1 MNQVAS
7 YRAALQAKQQAGGL
21 GQRPLA
27 AHSGAVL
34 RGVIVGPIT
43 PQMRAAQVY
52 NVHLEGA
59 VRAVLREV
67 PLACPAGSVSYN
79 GATFLTHLSEGDHVL
94 VGFNN
99 TTNKPVILCSLPTN
113 EHPLKTDNEPNRR
126 TKRDNYT
133 QPPASAFKD
142 FAPSWFY
149 LGLVHGQVYPYDVL
163 SPQDN
168 QTNPNTTA
176 GIRVQGAFSF
186 YTATGDHV
194 FYVPGTTYR
203 RLVGPVVDYIP
214 GIDKKMPQYGQH
226 LVEQIH
232 KTTDILTQQILGGGT
247 GAYPES
253 DTNTRLGPYK
263 QEEEP
268 SESRQRLAQA
278 IQRNQ
283 LEYAQKV
290 QELVQQQEQQWQQ
303 TVLQPAEVLF
313 AEWNPQGTLGVKLLD
328 QQPWTLGEALRERI
342 VPVVGESDAQSEL
355 PTIFKTIQPVITHS
369 DDPKALSGKR
379 AEDMAA
385 AVQRGI
391 SLLKRAQD
399 FVQKVSQAVQQ
410 RKERTKRQPAA
421 RPQVQYQAEEREALE
436 ALAVLLDQYNVPT
449 AAQLAAHL
457 DYLVAQPDNLLSVLD
472 FYLWLGDPRT
482 AVAVAALRVLLD
494 PQELPDTLAAL
505 QQVWEE
511 SPLASDVPDY
521 ITSLLTQV
529 ARAGV
534 EPLAQVWTLL
544 QLEPPRVGDIAADIW
559 MVGNW
564 LSQIDP
570 RLGLMATAGRAR
582 DLPELLVQV
591 MGYHAGLNWAQAPH
605 QYAEVKQQ
613 LTVLT
618 RRYRWQLP

>member
-1 MNQVAS
+1 LNQVAS